1 MKPNAS
7 IAPPNHRPRRSTGF
21 TLVELLV
28 TITIIIVL
36 VGIGLPI
43 FRGIRAKADNTHCLS
58 NLRKWGSA
66 IALYSTENRGLV
78 ECRDWNSIGRETP
91 SAYVNYVGGEE
102 SHEAGYRELGKM
114 RCCPALKGKAAIS
127 GNGNSLTAYAFT
139 DASTV
144 GSSNA
149 KAASYNLTQINNPAR
164 FVIMIEAS
172 KVKTPAIIRTAADY
186 QSMVKP
192 LTMKPEMR
200 HGGGKVNALMG
211 DFSIG
216 SFDWKDIS
224 RNLTAWTTF

>member
-1 MKPNAS
+1 MKPEKPIPQTTRN
-7 IAPPNHRPRRSTGF
+7 PRRTTGF

-36 VGIGLPI
+36 VGIGLPV
-43 FRGIRAKADNTHCLS
+43 FTSIRAKADNTHCLS

-91 SAYVNYVGGEE
+91 SAYVTYVGGEE
-102 SHEAGYRELGKM
+102 THEAGYLELGKM
-114 RCCPALKGKAAIS
+114 RCCPALKGKAAIA

-139 DASTV
+139 DASSV
-144 GSSNA
+144 SSSNA

-164 FVIMIEAS
+164 FVIMIEAT
-172 KVKTPAIIRTAADY
+172 KVKTPAIIRTAAEY
-186 QSMVKP
+186 QTMVKP
-192 LTMKPEMR
+192 LTMKPDMR

-211 DFSIG
+211 DFSIA
-216 SFDWKDIS
+216 SYDWKDIS